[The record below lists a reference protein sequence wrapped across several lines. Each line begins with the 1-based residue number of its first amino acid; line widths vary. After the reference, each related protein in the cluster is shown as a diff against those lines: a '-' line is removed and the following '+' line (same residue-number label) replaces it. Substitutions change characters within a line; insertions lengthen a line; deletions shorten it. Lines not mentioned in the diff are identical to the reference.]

1 MRYYVTFFAVMIC
14 FVAQSQE
21 YILDSIMPI
30 YGEMIHLEANVLI
43 GAEDSPTFSQF
54 FDKLDSIYERKNGKL
69 HIFHIGGSHI
79 QADIYSN
86 KLRTY
91 FQNMNEAS
99 MGQRGFVFPF
109 HLAHT
114 NNPGNYKIE
123 ASKEKWKGYRN
134 SVLKDSIEW
143 GLSGVTAAFKN
154 CSDTI
159 SIQANRR
166 TFTHKPYDFN
176 KLRIFYNTWKDDYE
190 LTIVDSLLVK
200 SDTLNYQGMYKEF
213 RLTQPVESLE
223 VAIHIKDSLTP
234 DPQFLMMGMEFLNNN
249 PGIEYTSIGVN
260 GASFKSYQRSVF
272 FENQLG
278 LYTPDLFIISIGT
291 NDAYVPKSEFKPEE
305 FRANYE
311 AFIQM
316 IQRVNPD
323 CAILLTVPNDD
334 YYKRKH
340 ANPNTAV
347 QQQIILD
354 LAKEYRM
361 AVWDFY
367 AVMGGLGSSNKW
379 FKNKLMPRDRIHF
392 TQLGYSI
399 KADLLLK
406 ALVDA
411 WAVCKS
417 HDPAILLDHFKTL
430 DKSINL
436 E

>member
-1 MRYYVTFFAVMIC
+1 MRNYLIFIGLVISFGAR
-14 FVAQSQE
+14 SQN

-30 YGEMIHLEANVLI
+30 YGEMINLDANKLI
-43 GAEDSPTFSQF
+43 GAEDSPTFSIF
-54 FDKLDSIYERKNGKL
+54 FGKLDNIYEGNKEKL

-86 KLRTY
+86 KLRSY
-91 FQNMNEAS
+91 FQNMNQVS

-109 HLAHT
+109 GLAHT

-123 ASKEKWKGYRN
+123 ATKEKWTGYRN

-143 GLSGVTAAFKN
+143 GLSGITAAFRN

-159 SIQANRR
+159 SIYANRR
-166 TFTHKPYDFN
+166 NKTLEPYAFN
-176 KLRIFYNTWKDDYE
+176 KLRIFYNTWKDDYT
-190 LTIVDSLLVK
+190 LGILDSTLLV
-200 SDTLNYQGMYKEF
+200 SDTLNYQGMYREF
-213 RLTQPVESLE
+213 RLKKSVES
-223 VAIHIKDSLTP
+223 VQMAIHIKDTSTVQP
-234 DPQFLMMGMEFLNNN
+234 EFLMMGMEFLNDRS
-249 PGIEYTSIGVN
+249 GIEYTSIGVN

-272 FENQLG
+272 FENQLA
-278 LYTPDLFIISIGT
+278 LYKPDLFIISIGT

-311 AFIQM
+311 AFIQL

-334 YYKRKH
+334 YYKRRH
-340 ANPNTAV
+340 PNPNTAV

-361 AVWDFY
+361 GVWDFY

-379 FKNKLMPRDRIHF
+379 YKNKLMPRDRIHF

-406 ALVDA
+406 ALVEA
-411 WAVCKS
+411 WAICNNR
-417 HDPAILLDHFKTL
+417 DPEILLNHFK
-430 DKSINL
+430 NL
-436 E
+436 VQVE

>member
-1 MRYYVTFFAVMIC
+1 MRYYLILMAVFFS
-14 FVAQSQE
+14 FNAQSQE

-30 YGEMIHLEANVLI
+30 YGDIIHPEANELI
-43 GAEDSPTFSQF
+43 GAEDSPTFSNF
-54 FDKLDSIYERKNGKL
+54 FAKLDSIYEGKREKL

-91 FQNMNEAS
+91 FQNMNEVS

-109 HLAHT
+109 RLANT
-114 NNPGNYKIE
+114 NNPSNYRIE
-123 ASKEKWKGYRN
+123 GTKGKWEGYRN

-143 GLSGVTAAFKN
+143 GLSGITAAFRN

-159 SIQANRR
+159 SIHANHRNY
-166 TFTHKPYDFN
+166 TLKPYAFD
-176 KLRIFYNTWKDDYE
+176 KLRIFHNTWKDDYR
-190 LTIVDSLLVK
+190 LNILDSTLVA
-200 SDTLNYQGMYKEF
+200 SDTLNYQGMYKEY
-213 RLTQPVESLE
+213 RLTKPVESLE
-223 VAIHIKDSLTP
+223 MAIQIKDTLTA
-234 DPQFLMMGMEFLNNN
+234 DPEFLMMGMEFLNDHS
-249 PGIEYTSIGVN
+249 GIEYTSIGVN

-272 FENQLG
+272 FENQLR
-278 LYTPDLFIISIGT
+278 LYKPDLFIISIGT

-316 IQRVNPD
+316 VQRVNPD

-334 YYKRKH
+334 YYKRRH
-340 ANPNTAV
+340 PNPNTAV

-354 LAKEYRM
+354 LGKEYRM

-379 FKNKLMPRDRIHF
+379 YKNKLMPRDRIHF

-399 KADLLLK
+399 KADLLLR

-411 WAVCKS
+411 WAICNNR
-417 HDPAILLDHFKTL
+417 DPEILLGHFKTL
-430 DKSINL
+430 DKSNNW